1 MVGHHLTYSRDGREL
16 VANFFHE
23 THRFRHKTHIHAQTH
38 TEQHPYFT
46 NSIYYLCRAQDDT
59 STYAKP
65 HMKRNTG
72 HTQARVCVDCVGKD
86 THILLLPQKHKY
98 NPHPNVSLP

>member
-1 MVGHHLTYSRDGREL
+1 MC
-16 VANFFHE
+16 
-23 THRFRHKTHIHAQTH
+23 

-46 NSIYYLCRAQDDT
+46 NFTNIYYLCGVHDET

-65 HMKRNTG
+65 HMKMNTG

-86 THILLLPQKHKY
+86 TYIGVTTKRIHTQMCHCLDT
-98 NPHPNVSLP
+98 